1 MIDTGILFHI
11 LVCNM
16 DFFELTFW
24 WWFLTIPNSDLV
36 RGKTF
41 SSVCRTPCRPDAGNN
56 IEEINVSK
64 GRLIKGLM
72 TSLTMMVASSVLAS
86 NDYPS
91 KPIKV
96 VVPYAAGAST
106 DGLARLVGNEVSE
119 ILGQPVIAEN
129 RAGAGGTIAS
139 DYVRRQDPDGYTF
152 MLTTD
157 GIMSVNPAIYKS
169 LAYDSL
175 KDFSPLS
182 VAVSVPLVLVVN
194 TNSPFQTMEEL
205 LDFARNNPTK
215 LSYGSAGVGSSQ
227 HMAGELMK
235 EMAEVDIQHI
245 PYRGGAPAMTDLL
258 GGHIDMMLVQTA
270 SAKALAADNKIR
282 ILGIGSPERSAI
294 LPDVRT
300 FQEIG
305 LDGYDSNTW
314 YGFNMP
320 GGADPAV
327 QQKLSEAIVQGLN
340 NNRPKLEALGYTIV
354 ASTPDEMRKSIETNL
369 QKWATT
375 AKKAGIYQSQ

>member
-1 MIDTGILFHI
+1 M
-11 LVCNM
+11 
-16 DFFELTFW
+16 
-24 WWFLTIPNSDLV
+24 
-36 RGKTF
+36 
-41 SSVCRTPCRPDAGNN
+41 
-56 IEEINVSK
+56 SK

>member
-1 MIDTGILFHI
+1 MLENNFMKSLIAG
-11 LVCNM
+11 LV
-16 DFFELTFW
+16 
-24 WWFLTIPNSDLV
+24 I
-36 RGKTF
+36 
-41 SSVCRTPCRPDAGNN
+41 A
-56 IEEINVSK
+56 
-64 GRLIKGLM
+64 
-72 TSLTMMVASSVLAS
+72 LAS
-86 NDYPS
+86 APVIASADYPN
-91 KPIKV
+91 KPIRV
-96 VVPYAAGAST
+96 IVPYAAGAST
-106 DGLARLVGNEVSE
+106 DALARLVGNQVSE
-119 ILGQPVIAEN
+119 ILKQPVIAEN

-139 DYVRRQDPDGYTF
+139 DYVRRQAPDGYTF

-157 GIMSVNPAIYKS
+157 GMLAVNPAIYKT

-194 TNSPFQTMEEL
+194 TNSPFQKMEDL
-205 LDFARNNPTK
+205 LEFAKKNPTK

-235 EMAEVDIQHI
+235 ETAGVEIQHI

-282 ILGIGSPERSAI
+282 ILGIGSPKRSAI

-300 FQEIG
+300 FQEVG
-305 LDGYDSNTW
+305 LAGYDSDTW

-320 GGADPAV
+320 AGVDPKT
-327 QQKLSEAIVQGLN
+327 QKILSGAIVEGLN
-340 NNRPKLEALGYTIV
+340 KNRPQLEALGYTIV
-354 ASTPDEMRKSIETNL
+354 AGTPEEMTKTIESNI
-369 QKWATT
+369 QKWAAT